1 MNRTFK
7 FLKLP
12 VFFCMGMFLIISCST
27 SREPKTMRLFLQ
39 AKRPNI
45 LLPYEENG
53 SSGIL
58 GEQVEFS
65 TQSDTVSV
73 VSAESVDSSDIWRTA
88 HLDRVDVV
96 AARTVVKQVSM
107 RRGSVLNLTCRFP
120 AY

>member
-73 VSAESVDSSDIWRTA
+73 VSA
-88 HLDRVDVV
+88 
-96 AARTVVKQVSM
+96 
-107 RRGSVLNLTCRFP
+107 
-120 AY
+120 

>member
-1 MNRTFK
+1 
-7 FLKLP
+7 
-12 VFFCMGMFLIISCST
+12 
-27 SREPKTMRLFLQ
+27 MRLFLQ

-73 VSAESVDSSDIWRTA
+73 VSAESVDSSDIWADRTFGPCRCCCRPYGGQTGF
-88 HLDRVDVV
+88 H
-96 AARTVVKQVSM
+96 AAGLR
-107 RRGSVLNLTCRFP
+107 P
-120 AY
+120 P